1 MSISVVFVRSLVDE
15 LKRRG
20 FDPVPL
26 LALAEIELASLGDI
40 RSAIE
45 PAQSE
50 LLIDG
55 VIERTGDESIG
66 LAIGANASGNSLQ
79 LFGHLLLA
87 QPTIR
92 AAFEV
97 AQRYSA
103 LMATGPSWRLIEHDD
118 VAIWGIVTAL
128 PPGRLARVFMDYAV
142 AVTRRLGGPL
152 FPPGE
157 RLRAVWFQHEAPAY
171 RARYAEIFPT
181 CPVLFGQ
188 EVNGTV
194 FARSFL
200 DRQQSHADN
209 TVATLLRESAEQLL
223 REREHMTR
231 LSAQVAS
238 FLRYRADLASVSLEQ
253 TARQLGIG
261 ARVLRR
267 RLTEEGA
274 SFRGLVDD
282 ARRRVACEALLQSE
296 SSILH
301 TAESLGFSEPSAFF
315 RAFKRWTGLT
325 PSQYRRTSMGET
337 VPDAAVEPAH
347 GES

>member
-1 MSISVVFVRSLVDE
+1 MSVSVVFVRSLVDE

-20 FDPVPL
+20 VDPAPL
-26 LALAEIELASLGDI
+26 LVQAGIDLASLGDI
-40 RSAIE
+40 HATIE

-50 LLIDG
+50 ILIDG
-55 VIERTGDESIG
+55 AIELTGDESVG
-66 LAIGANASGNSLQ
+66 LAIGANASENSLQ
-79 LFGHLLLA
+79 LYGHLLLA

-97 AQRYSA
+97 GQRFSA
-103 LMATGPSWRLIEHDD
+103 LMAKGPTWRLLERDD
-118 VAIWGIVTAL
+118 IAIWGIVPGLT
-128 PPGRLARVFMDYAV
+128 PGRLTRVFMDYAV
-142 AVTRRLGGPL
+142 AVTRRLGRAL

-157 RLRAVWFQHEAPAY
+157 RLRAVWFQHPEPAY
-171 RARYAEIFPT
+171 RTRYAEVFTT

-188 EVNGTV
+188 ELNGMV
-194 FARSFL
+194 FERSFL
-200 DRQQSHADN
+200 DRQQTHADS
-209 TVATLLRESAEQLL
+209 TVAALLRESAEQLL
-223 REREHMTR
+223 RERERMNR
-231 LSAQVAS
+231 LSTQVAA

-253 TARQLGIG
+253 TAKQLGIG

-282 ARRRVACEALLQSE
+282 ARRRVACEALRQSE

-301 TAESLGFSEPSAFF
+301 TAEGLGFSEPSAFF

-325 PSQYRRTSMGET
+325 PSQWRRSALAET
-337 VPDAAVEPAH
+337 AASEPARS
-347 GES
+347 ES